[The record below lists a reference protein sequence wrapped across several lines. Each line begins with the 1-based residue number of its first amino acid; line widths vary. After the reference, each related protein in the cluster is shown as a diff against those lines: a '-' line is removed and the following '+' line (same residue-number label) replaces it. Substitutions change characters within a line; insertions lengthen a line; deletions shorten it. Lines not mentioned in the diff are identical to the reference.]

1 MRNSLLYN
9 AYETRRHLMA
19 PLYGTAELQA
29 AALRAL
35 PKPIATMPG
44 ARVSRAMVET
54 IAALQLTHRRPGF
67 GINAV
72 DVAGEEVAIEERFLA
87 GTAFARIVHFA
98 KAQRPDEQPR
108 VLLLPG
114 LAGHFGTLVR
124 DTVRT
129 MLPDHDVYL
138 ADWVNA
144 RDVPVEA
151 GRFGLDEF
159 IEHIIEFLRAIG
171 PGTHLMAICQ
181 PCAAAVTAA
190 AVMAAD
196 EDPAQPARLILIS
209 GPVDARLNP
218 GRVNEAANRYSLK
231 TLERLVITTVPRPHR
246 GAGRQVYP
254 GFMQ

>member
-19 PLYGTAELQA
+19 PFYGTAELQA

-35 PKPIATMPG
+35 PKPIAAMPG
-44 ARVSRAMVET
+44 ARVSRATAET

-72 DVAGEEVAIEERFLA
+72 DVAGEEVAVQERFLA
-87 GTAFARIVHFA
+87 ATAFGRVVHFA
-98 KAQRPDEQPR
+98 KSQQPDGQPK

-138 ADWVNA
+138 ADWFNA
-144 RDVPVEA
+144 RDVPVQA
-151 GRFGLDEF
+151 GRLASTSSSSTSSTSCG
-159 IEHIIEFLRAIG
+159 R
-171 PGTHLMAICQ
+171 
-181 PCAAAVTAA
+181 
-190 AVMAAD
+190 
-196 EDPAQPARLILIS
+196 S
-209 GPVDARLNP
+209 GPAP
-218 GRVNEAANRYSLK
+218 
-231 TLERLVITTVPRPHR
+231 I
-246 GAGRQVYP
+246 
-254 GFMQ
+254 